1 MSAPIPSGKYAIAGA
16 VESQLGKVPDKSALV
31 LQAEA
36 ARDAVRDAGIGL
48 RDIDAVFAHVE
59 DRLKPD

>member
-1 MSAPIPSGKYAIAGA
+1 
-16 VESQLGKVPDKSALV
+16 V

-59 DRLKPD
+59 NRLKPD